1 MSCYSFASNV
11 FTISFCG
18 YSYFPPNESYCF
30 RINFN
35 NDLLLSCFSDASL
48 FEFFNN
54 FLATTTVSILCRAR
68 EMVAQVRT
76 SKLFNGKIYAKSKPN
91 SCVNDVSNTLD
102 FEISM
107 PFHDVMCDVKQVDA
121 GSFSND
127 IIIQHHDMI
136 VTTQDLG
143 LSVHCN
149 YDLSNRSISNINLEV
164 DGYAFNVILLLVLS
178 S

>member
-1 MSCYSFASNV
+1 MASQELSSRIKESAALDSV
-11 FTISFCG
+11 ILCFE
-18 YSYFPPNESYCF
+18 PSYCTVLLF
-30 RINFN
+30 SLINDRTRLILNLIIFN
-35 NDLLLSCFSDASL
+35 NHVVL
-48 FEFFNN
+48 FLFTME
-54 FLATTTVSILCRAR
+54 TTVSILCRAR

-164 DGYAFNVILLLVLS
+164 DGYVF
-178 S
+178 

>member
-1 MSCYSFASNV
+1 
-11 FTISFCG
+11 
-18 YSYFPPNESYCF
+18 
-30 RINFN
+30 
-35 NDLLLSCFSDASL
+35 
-48 FEFFNN
+48 
-54 FLATTTVSILCRAR
+54 
-68 EMVAQVRT
+68 MVAQVRT

-107 PFHDVMCDVKQVDA
+107 PFHDVMCDVKQVEA
-121 GSFSND
+121 GSFAND

-149 YDLSNRSISNINLEV
+149 YDLSNRSISNINLAVEGDMTNREGGEPV
-164 DGYAFNVILLLVLS
+164 VHSSVVGAPNVTMAITDRNGQDIQAAQVGDPLSLRFEILEKNSEYQCVQAELMAQLAIS
-178 S
+178 N